1 MAITKIT
8 TSGTFNLKSMP
19 GYIRGLSVPNAGT
32 NWTLQ
37 LFDVGAN
44 PASNSQTVYGGAAG
58 GAITTNLGLL
68 SPLFFGNGI
77 QVVTAGASPGE
88 LDIDWI

>member
-1 MAITKIT
+1 MAFTKIT
-8 TSGTFNLKSMP
+8 TNGTFNLKSMP

-32 NWTLQ
+32 SWTLQ

-44 PASNSQTVYGGAAG
+44 PAGNSQPVFGGTSA

-68 SPLFFGNGI
+68 EPLFFGNGI
-77 QVVTAGASPGE
+77 QVVTAGTTPGE
-88 LDIDWI
+88 LDVDWI